1 MSHYNNFTAYYI
13 VILDKLITW
22 KIIRREK
29 YKIIILGVLEYY
41 ILLNVREIVE
51 LGLGVENRRN
61 NWGGNLKLFGWRFIC
76 IVLYIHMQW

>member
-51 LGLGVENRRN
+51 LGLGVENRDR
-61 NWGGNLKLFGWRFIC
+61 KS
-76 IVLYIHMQW
+76 VV